1 MASHMIM
8 KCRSGAISRIN
19 KHIRSPKVV
28 AKAELLTG
36 QPLQFAPIL
45 EFVILRSEQQE
56 QVRGFSRITTQL
68 VTHPSRTDR
77 PYCFWSGQR
86 LAPLMAAIRR
96 RQGSFA
102 FR

>member
-56 QVRGFSRITTQL
+56 QVRGFSRITTQ
-68 VTHPSRTDR
+68 TGYPSLSHRSPILFLEWPKAR
-77 PYCFWSGQR
+77 APY
-86 LAPLMAAIRR
+86 
-96 RQGSFA
+96 GSNP
-102 FR
+102 